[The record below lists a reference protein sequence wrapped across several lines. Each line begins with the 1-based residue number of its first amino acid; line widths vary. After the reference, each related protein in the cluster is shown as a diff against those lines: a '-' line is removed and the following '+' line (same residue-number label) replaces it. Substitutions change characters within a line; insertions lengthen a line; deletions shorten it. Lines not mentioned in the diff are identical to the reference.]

1 VKIKIGSGLM
11 EVDGVPQVHLFVED
25 DGVGM
30 DAETKARM
38 FEPYFSTKPLEKG
51 TGLGLSIVYGIV
63 QQNEG
68 QVEVVTSLEEGTSM
82 RLFFAATDEPA
93 AIPPVEES
101 RQLQAANQKRILL
114 VEDED
119 VVRGL
124 ASSTL
129 QFAGYS
135 ITEASNGVE
144 AVKLFEARPGEFD
157 MVVTDVVMPQM
168 GGRELVQAITKLQ
181 PEMKVLYLSG
191 HIADEELQAE
201 ITKNGVPFLP
211 KPFKPSELITRV
223 FEVISES

>member
-1 VKIKIGSGLM
+1 
-11 EVDGVPQVHLFVED
+11 
-25 DGVGM
+25 
-30 DAETKARM
+30 
-38 FEPYFSTKPLEKG
+38 
-51 TGLGLSIVYGIV
+51 
-63 QQNEG
+63 
-68 QVEVVTSLEEGTSM
+68 M

-93 AIPPVEES
+93 VIPPVEES
-101 RQLQAANQKRILL
+101 QQLQAANQKRILL

-135 ITEASNGVE
+135 ITEASNGLE
-144 AVKLFEARPGEFD
+144 AVKIFEARPGEFD